1 MSPRAPNVFGG
12 KVVQVVLLR
21 CPPVPLGTSAI
32 PLVVIFG
39 LTLATED
46 DNEKSPFALVGI
58 DKSHGAFAAAS
69 RGRLP
74 VLGCFIYK
82 VLPVWRGAAF
92 WRGNKVAAS
101 YMLCAKSAENRGV
114 FIHGK
119 CHDQQSSDDV
129 C

>member
-1 MSPRAPNVFGG
+1 MRPRVPNVFGG
-12 KVVQVVLLR
+12 KVVQVVLPR

-32 PLVVIFG
+32 PLVVIFVG

-82 VLPVWRGAAF
+82 VLPV
-92 WRGNKVAAS
+92 
-101 YMLCAKSAENRGV
+101 
-114 FIHGK
+114 
-119 CHDQQSSDDV
+119 
-129 C
+129 